1 MKLPLWKPIIGKVA
15 AYLAARKAKKAQKKA
30 KKEARK
36 AFRRT
41 VKTILLMTLSFC
53 TGAGL
58 VAWLVYAH
66 REELATAVY
75 GDMLKTRFC
84 PCRILKRLF
93 RKQA

>member
-1 MKLPLWKPIIGKVA
+1 METHYREGCGVPRRAEGKESPEEGAEESPEGVPA
-15 AYLAARKAKKAQKKA
+15 HR
-30 KKEARK
+30 ENHPPDDPE
-36 AFRRT
+36 
-41 VKTILLMTLSFC
+41 LLC

-58 VAWLVYAH
+58 VAWLLYAH

-93 RKQA
+93 RQQA

>member
-1 MKLPLWKPIIGKVA
+1 MKLPLWKLIIGKVA
-15 AYLAARKAKKAQKKA
+15 AYLAARKAKKAQKK
-30 KKEARK
+30 ARK

-66 REELATAVY
+66 REALATAVY

-93 RKQA
+93 RQQA